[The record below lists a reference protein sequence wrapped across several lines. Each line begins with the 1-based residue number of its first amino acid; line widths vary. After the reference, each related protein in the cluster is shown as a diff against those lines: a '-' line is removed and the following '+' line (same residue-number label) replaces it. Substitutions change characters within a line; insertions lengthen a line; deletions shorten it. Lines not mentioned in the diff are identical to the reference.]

1 MRIKTLEEATVYY
14 DVEYEV
20 DETKLSNEERT
31 KIKIINKYCKDDLEF
46 LRRILERAGTVV
58 SSESRGEG
66 SHFRVL
72 EVTDT
77 IFKSSKPIK

>member
-20 DETKLSNEERT
+20 DETKLSSDEMT
-31 KIKIINKYCKDDLEF
+31 KLKLIKKYSDDEDIKF
-46 LRRILERAGTVV
+46 LKRVLDKAGKVI

-66 SHFRVL
+66 SCFHIL
-72 EVTDT
+72 EVTDM
-77 IFKSSKPIK
+77 IFNHNK

>member
-20 DETKLSNEERT
+20 DETKLSSDEMT
-31 KIKIINKYCKDDLEF
+31 KIKSIKKYSDEEDIKF
-46 LRRILERAGTVV
+46 LKRVLDKAGKVI

-66 SHFRVL
+66 SCFHIL

-77 IFKSSKPIK
+77 IFNHNK

>member
-20 DETKLSNEERT
+20 DETKLSTDEIT
-31 KIKIINKYCKDDLEF
+31 KIKSIKKYSDEDIKF
-46 LRRILERAGTVV
+46 LKTILDKAGEVI

-66 SHFRVL
+66 SCFHIL

-77 IFKSSKPIK
+77 IFKSQK

>member
-20 DETKLSNEERT
+20 DETKLSSDEMA
-31 KIKIINKYCKDDLEF
+31 KIKSIQKYSDDEDIKF
-46 LRRILERAGTVV
+46 LKRVLDKAGKVI

-66 SHFRVL
+66 SCFHIL
-72 EVTDT
+72 EVTDM
-77 IFKSSKPIK
+77 IFNHNK

>member
-20 DETKLSNEERT
+20 DETKLSSDEMT
-31 KIKIINKYCKDDLEF
+31 KIKSIKKYSDEEDIKF
-46 LRRILERAGTVV
+46 LKRVLDKAGKVI

-66 SHFRVL
+66 SCFHIL
-72 EVTDT
+72 EVTDM
-77 IFKSSKPIK
+77 IFNHNK

>member
-20 DETKLSNEERT
+20 DETKLSSDEMT
-31 KIKIINKYCKDDLEF
+31 KIKSIQKYSDDEDIKF
-46 LRRILERAGTVV
+46 LKRVLDKAGKVI

-66 SHFRVL
+66 SCFHIL
-72 EVTDT
+72 EVTDM
-77 IFKSSKPIK
+77 IFKSQK

>member
-1 MRIKTLEEATVYY
+1 MRIKTLERATVYY

-31 KIKIINKYCKDDLEF
+31 KIKIINKFCADDLKI
-46 LRRILERAGTVV
+46 LRRILEKAGEVV

-66 SHFRVL
+66 SCFHIL

-77 IFKSSKPIK
+77 IFNHNK